1 MTKKHISAIK
11 KQGRRVNMK
20 GFWFLSITS
29 LAILSLVYVFQV
41 NAVTNNSYNI
51 SLLEKKVQK
60 MSLDN
65 EGLEV
70 KLTQQQSLPNATL
83 LAEDLSLQKIEK
95 IEYLNVSQ
103 GVAIAK

>member
-1 MTKKHISAIK
+1 MTKKHITTIK
-11 KQGRRVNMK
+11 KQGRKINMK

-41 NAVTNNSYNI
+41 NAMTNNSYDI

-60 MSLDN
+60 MSFDN

-70 KLTQQQSLPNATL
+70 KLTQQQYLPNATL
-83 LAEDLSLQKIEK
+83 LADSLSLQKIEK
-95 IEYLNVSQ
+95 IEYLNVAQ